1 MKELSV
7 FVDESGSR
15 GDDAKYYLLALVL
28 HDQSDDI
35 YGHIGRYQETLTQRG
50 MGDIPLHMNSLMRA
64 NGDYKDMSPRERMRY
79 LTCFSAFAW
88 KCPFSYQLFAY
99 RKSQFKSDDDMLI
112 KMKRDLMFFLFDKL
126 EFLQSYDEVKIYYD
140 DGQDLVT
147 DTLHAAFEYALNKQA
162 VVYKDCS
169 PVDFRLQQV
178 ADFICEIELAAIKYE
193 KNEIGR
199 TEKIFFGTL
208 RDFKK
213 NYLKKLRNKRLG

>member
-1 MKELSV
+1 
-7 FVDESGSR
+7 
-15 GDDAKYYLLALVL
+15 
-28 HDQSDDI
+28 
-35 YGHIGRYQETLTQRG
+35 
-50 MGDIPLHMNSLMRA
+50 
-64 NGDYKDMSPRERMRY
+64 
-79 LTCFSAFAW
+79 
-88 KCPFSYQLFAY
+88 
-99 RKSQFKSDDDMLI
+99 MLI
-112 KMKRDLMFFLFDKL
+112 KMKRDLLFFLFDKL

-193 KNEIGR
+193 KSEIGR